1 MNNILMNVCGILI
14 DIHEKELASEE
25 KISFF
30 IGCLNFQTIY
40 EKYNAV
46 SFFLRRMELGFEKES
61 YVEFRNAVI
70 CKKFHVKL

>member
-1 MNNILMNVCGILI
+1 MNNILMNACGILI

-61 YVEFRNAVI
+61 YVGFRNAVI